1 MVGWLISNCDIKN
14 LTIVQIFQ
22 RDGLQQ
28 NRGDLLA
35 RVLADGDQVRGL
47 WKQLLST
54 YLRTRMISMN
64 SETILMLYAESLLN
78 ES

>member
-54 YLRTRMISMN
+54 YLRTRISMN